1 MDLDLDHLGKELF
14 GGQRTKVLLA
24 KLLLENP
31 MIPDEPT
38 NHSDVEAKEELK
50 KAIQAF
56 KGTLILVSYDSYF
69 YEDIVNCILNIKE
82 YSTKV
87 I

>member
-1 MDLDLDHLGKELF
+1 ML
-14 GGQRTKVLLA
+14 
-24 KLLLENP
+24 
-31 MIPDEPT
+31 DEPT
-38 NHSDVEAKEELK
+38 NHSDVEVKEELK